1 MFSWKMPSCFNLKFI
16 SEFTE
21 FAEFQMNIT
30 LDECDILTG
39 AFQCALAADV
49 MILRNVI
56 IRGMY
61 DLKKTSAAKP
71 GLKCNRKGKANFSK
85 KKNEE
90 NMPISMVDFFLPPSV
105 SDLHVVSLGFYF
117 DLSHLIV
124 FL

>member
-16 SEFTE
+16 SEFTD

-61 DLKKTSAAKP
+61 HLKKTSAAKP

-85 KKNEE
+85 KK
-90 NMPISMVDFFLPPSV
+90 MKKTCQSVWLIFFCHHLCQISMS
-105 SDLHVVSLGFYF
+105 SLW
-117 DLSHLIV
+117 V
-124 FL
+124 FILTCHIL

>member
-61 DLKKTSAAKP
+61 HLKKTSAAKP

-85 KKNEE
+85 KKK
-90 NMPISMVDFFLPPSV
+90 
-105 SDLHVVSLGFYF
+105 
-117 DLSHLIV
+117 
-124 FL
+124 